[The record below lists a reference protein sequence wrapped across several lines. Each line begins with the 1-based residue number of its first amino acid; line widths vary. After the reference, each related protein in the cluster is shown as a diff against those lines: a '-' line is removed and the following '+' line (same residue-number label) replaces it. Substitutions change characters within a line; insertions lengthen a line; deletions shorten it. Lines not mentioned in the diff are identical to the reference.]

1 MGARQ
6 LRPLQGLRS
15 GGWARPLIREYNG
28 VVAYLLAALSAF
40 VNALTSVLQ
49 RIGVESAPESTTLRW
64 SLMAH
69 ALRRGIWL
77 IGFALMLV
85 TFGLQATAL
94 RFGQLSVVQPV
105 LTTELLFLLLILVVW
120 FRYRLGWKEWLG
132 SVTIVAGLGGFFL
145 VAAPKGGHAIPT
157 NHQWVVASVLLI
169 AVIAGFIVA
178 AMRGPRW
185 GRAAAFGAATAVTA
199 AYSAALTKA
208 ITTYTTEG
216 WGHVFTHFQPYM
228 LAITGLGTVFL
239 IQNALHAGPIT
250 ASRTTTVTINP
261 LVSIALGI
269 TLFADKLRSGP
280 VWVTLEIV
288 SLAVLIVGVVILA
301 RSPLVAGT
309 QGGVPSEM
317 LAGARTR
324 GLEGDGP
331 DVDGGAPTRP
341 VDHGGT
347 APIETVP
354 VVGSG
359 PAI

>member
-1 MGARQ
+1 
-6 LRPLQGLRS
+6 
-15 GGWARPLIREYNG
+15 

-185 GRAAAFGAATAVTA
+185 WRAAAFGAATAVTA

-331 DVDGGAPTRP
+331 DVDGGDPTRP